1 MHATQDSLSRR
12 LGPVFAEVAALSHR
26 PFQHAQERQYSWLAI
41 ALQALQLVLVAQL
54 WAPQGWS
61 AEVHLW
67 WLAGTSAIGLLV
79 LSAWMLALPR
89 R

>member
-1 MHATQDSLSRR
+1 MRPYLLPLVLWQGSACIS
-12 LGPVFAEVAALSHR
+12 AALSHR
-26 PFQHAQERQYSWLAI
+26 PFQHAKERQYSWLAV
-41 ALQALQLVLVAQL
+41 ALQALQLVVLVAPL
-54 WAPQGWS
+54 WAPPGWS

-67 WLAGTSAIGLLV
+67 WLAGTSAVGLLV